1 MALAITQILVC
12 AVFAGLGAIFA
23 ADRRRGALTGGG
35 IALASCVFATILLV
49 IKLPN
54 FLLYGER
61 APLAFYAKYAAS
73 VAALAVVIALI
84 AMMVRGKLRVNIT
97 RPTNTWRT
105 WVAVALVALVGLV
118 VGGVLFSTIWVARNF
133 GYITPDAIRFFLAGD
148 TLADTTPEM
157 YWSIIN
163 QVGVPTV
170 LFALVA
176 AVAGLAPW
184 TTTIVRGERE
194 HTLGLKGTRRILKSG
209 VAIMMVGALAYATT
223 LLPLLATIRTFVET
237 SSYIEEHYVFPTE
250 DNLTFPDKPKNLV
263 HVFME
268 SIENSYYS
276 KEEGG
281 YLEKSLMP
289 ELAELTREG
298 VSFSHQEGMGGPH
311 QINGATHSIAGMIN
325 MQTGVPMVPVAL
337 SNQWTISYADFPNLG
352 AILADHGYNNS
363 FMLGGDRNF
372 HQLGDYF
379 STYGKFSIF
388 DSSTAKQRGLVPE
401 DYHVWWGIEDDKLYE
416 YAKDELTRLSEQDAP
431 FYFVL
436 ENADTHNNDGYLSPN
451 IEEFPS
457 DQQYGNVI
465 HYSQAETVKLVR
477 WMQQQS
483 WYEDTV
489 IVITGDHRSK
499 DIHFFEGWDEDY
511 ERTIVNM
518 ILNGALPDPGPEI
531 TKNRDFAPFD
541 YFPTIVAALGITIDG
556 NQLGLGTNLY
566 SGEPTLM
573 ERTGVHTIDRE
584 MTKRSP
590 FYEERLIRDL
600 NLKELK

>member
-12 AVFAGLGAIFA
+12 AVFAALGAICA
-23 ADRRRGALTGGG
+23 VDRRRGALTGAS
-35 IALASCVFATILLV
+35 IAFSSCILATLILV

-54 FLLYGER
+54 FMLYGEW
-61 APLAFYAKYAAS
+61 APVGFYAKYAAS
-73 VAALAVVIALI
+73 VVALAVVITAGVL
-84 AMMVRGKLRVNIT
+84 MVRGKLRINII

-105 WVAVALVALVGLV
+105 WVAVMLAVLMGLLVG
-118 VGGVLFSTIWVARNF
+118 GILFSTIWVARNF

-148 TLADTTPEM
+148 TLGDATPEM
-157 YWSIIN
+157 HWSIMN

-170 LFALVA
+170 LFALLA
-176 AVAGLAPW
+176 AAAGLAPW
-184 TTTIVRGERE
+184 TTTIVRGERQ
-194 HTLGLKGTRRILKSG
+194 HTLGLKGTRRLLKSG
-209 VAIMMVGALAYATT
+209 VALVMVGALAYAATV
-223 LLPLLATIRTFVET
+223 LPLIATLRTFVET
-237 SSYIEEHYVFPTE
+237 SSYIEDHYVFPSNE
-250 DNLTFPDKPKNLV
+250 NLTFPDKPKNLV
-263 HVFME
+263 HIFME

-281 YLEKSLMP
+281 YLDKSLMP
-289 ELAELTREG
+289 ELAELTGEG

-352 AILADHGYNNS
+352 AILAEHGYTNS
-363 FMLGGDRNF
+363 FMLGGDRTF

-416 YAKDELTRLSEQDAP
+416 YAKDELTRLSQMDAP
-431 FYFVL
+431 FYFLL

-451 IEEFPS
+451 IKEFPS

-477 WMQQQS
+477 WMQQQP

-499 DIHFFEGWDEDY
+499 DIHFFEGWDEGY
-511 ERTIVNM
+511 ERTIVNV
-518 ILNGALPDPGPEI
+518 ILNGTLPDPGPEV
-531 TKNRDFAPFD
+531 TKKRDFAPFD
-541 YFPTIVAALGITIDG
+541 YFPTIVAAMGIRIDG
-556 NQLGLGTNLY
+556 DRLGLGTNLY

-573 ERTGVHTIDRE
+573 ERTGVHTIETE
-584 MTKRSP
+584 MNKRSP
-590 FYEERLIRDL
+590 FYEKRLIRDL
-600 NLKELK
+600 NKKELE